1 MNEALPAVAWHIS
14 TRSNSNGGSCVEA
27 GPVLDGSG
35 RVAVRDSKDRPAATL
50 VYRLSSWTAFVNG
63 VKDGIFAR
71 TNA

>member
-1 MNEALPAVAWHIS
+1 MSEALPAVAWHVS

-50 VYRLSSWTAFVNG
+50 VYPAGGWMAFVNG
-63 VKDGIFAR
+63 VKDGDFAP
-71 TNA
+71 

>member
-35 RVAVRDSKDRPAATL
+35 RVAVRDSKDRAAATL
-50 VYRLSSWTAFVNG
+50 VYGSSGWTAFVDG
-63 VKDGIFAR
+63 VKDGTFPR
-71 TNA
+71 TDP

>member
-35 RVAVRDSKDRPAATL
+35 RVAVRDSKDRTAATL
-50 VYRLSSWTAFVNG
+50 VYGVSGWTAFVNG
-63 VKDGIFAR
+63 VKAGRFAR
-71 TNA
+71 TDP

>member
-35 RVAVRDSKDRPAATL
+35 RVAVRDSKDRAAATL
-50 VYRLSSWTAFVNG
+50 VYGDSDWTAFVNG
-63 VKDGIFAR
+63 VKDGIFTR
-71 TNA
+71 TDT